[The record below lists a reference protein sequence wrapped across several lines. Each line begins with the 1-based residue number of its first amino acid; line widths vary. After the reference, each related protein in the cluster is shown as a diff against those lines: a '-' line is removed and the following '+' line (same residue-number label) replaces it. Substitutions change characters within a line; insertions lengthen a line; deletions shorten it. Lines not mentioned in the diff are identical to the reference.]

1 MQLSSIQ
8 YIQYIIRTYAH
19 CTVLCMPHLSTP
31 EIVTLFW
38 TIEPTIIQSKCYSN
52 PQVLIF
58 RCLSAGA
65 YLQVLILR
73 CLSSGAYFQVLI
85 LRCLS
90 SGAYLQVLIFRY
102 LSSGAYPQVLIF
114 RCLSSVAYL
123 QVLILRCLS
132 SGVLTGTGVSNVV
145 EPQLIFIKFQ
155 RSLKL
160 KWIIQ

>member
-1 MQLSSIQ
+1 MKSQRFLWIVRRTKCLWPTAHAAQQYTVHTVYNSHLCTQYSIM
-8 YIQYIIRTYAH
+8 YAPSLH
-19 CTVLCMPHLSTP
+19 SWDCYPILNH
-31 EIVTLFW
+31 W
-38 TIEPTIIQSKCYSN
+38 THDHPV
-52 PQVLIF
+52 QVLF
-58 RCLSAGA
+58 K
-65 YLQVLILR
+65 
-73 CLSSGAYFQVLI
+73 SSGAYLQVLI

>member
-1 MQLSSIQ
+1 MHTVQYYVCPISPLLRLLPYFEPLNPRSSSPSAIQILRCLSSGA
-8 YIQYIIRTYAH
+8 Y
-19 CTVLCMPHLSTP
+19 
-31 EIVTLFW
+31 
-38 TIEPTIIQSKCYSN
+38 

-58 RCLSAGA
+58 RCLSSGA
-65 YLQVLILR
+65 YPQVLI
-73 CLSSGAYFQVLI
+73 F
-85 LRCLS
+85 RCLS

-145 EPQLIFIKFQ
+145 EPQLIFIFQ

-160 KWIIQ
+160 K